1 LILTYIFREFVRKS
15 IPMETKLTLRLKK
28 RTIEKAKGYAHL
40 HNISLSKMVE
50 TYFDGVSQA
59 KTNQTEITP
68 LVESLS
74 GVIQLDKH
82 RDYKSE
88 YANYL
93 IEKYK

>member
-1 LILTYIFREFVRKS
+1 
-15 IPMETKLTLRLKK
+15 METKLTLRLKK
-28 RTIEKAKGYAHL
+28 RTIDKAKNYAHL

-50 TYFDGVSQA
+50 TYFDSISQA
-59 KTNQTEITP
+59 KTKETEISP

-74 GVIQLDKH
+74 GVIQLDKNWG
-82 RDYKSE
+82 YKNA

>member
-1 LILTYIFREFVRKS
+1 LIKTYIFREFVRIS
-15 IPMETKLTLRLKK
+15 IAMETKLTLRLKK
-28 RTIEKAKGYAHL
+28 RTIEKAKGYAHH

-50 TYFDGVSQA
+50 TYFESISQA

-74 GVIQLDKH
+74 GVIQLDKD
-82 RDYKSE
+82 RDYKSD